1 MWEVVKELRQ
11 LMKDIPMYSSHFMS
25 VLNEVLMG
33 YRDSLRLLYKGCL
46 LCFSLSSLL
55 IRSSDIVWFCV
66 VAELTSGPSE
76 GGGPGG
82 KAGSGA
88 VGAWHHEHIISSKW
102 AKDDDIKR
110 MIM

>member
-1 MWEVVKELRQ
+1 MWEVVKDLRQ

-25 VLNEVLMG
+25 ILNEVLMG
-33 YRDSLRLLYKGCL
+33 YRDSLRLLYKGYLFCYL
-46 LCFSLSSLL
+46 PYWSAEDDILC
-55 IRSSDIVWFCV
+55 FCV

-76 GGGPGG
+76 GSGAGG
-82 KAGSGA
+82 KAGGGA
-88 VGAWHHEHIISSKW
+88 VGAGQHDTIVSSKW